1 MYLYVKWNSFG
12 LRACPPTFPT
22 LEHGLFAL
30 ATPVAKTCDAGG
42 GALRPKWREWP
53 ARALTR
59 VLLANLIRD
68 TVFTSGV
75 SNAAEQ
81 RL

>member
-1 MYLYVKWNSFG
+1 MVLWYFRVLSADPESSTQTVS
-12 LRACPPTFPT
+12 ADT
-22 LEHGLFAL
+22 H
-30 ATPVAKTCDAGG
+30 
-42 GALRPKWREWP
+42 
-53 ARALTR
+53 

-75 SNAAEQ
+75 SNAAEE